1 MDQTLAPENAAE
13 LMPEERI
20 YVATQWQLM
29 WYRFRRH
36 KLAVIG
42 TLVAMALYLMALFA
56 DFLAPYGKLD
66 RFSQHI
72 YAPPQSIRFF
82 AEGRLRAP
90 FTYALIPKPDP
101 ITFRR
106 IFEVDKTTR
115 YPLRFFVRGVE
126 YKFLGLIKSDL
137 HLFGVDQGGTIF
149 LLGTDL
155 LGRDVFSRVLAGS
168 VISLSIGLVGV
179 FSSFILGCLLGGIS
193 GLYGGMAD
201 IIIQRIIEFLTSIPT
216 IPLWM
221 ALSAAVPKNWSA
233 IQVYF
238 AITIILS
245 LRGWCSIARVVRGKL
260 LQVKEEDFVMAAR
273 LSGARDW
280 RILTRHL
287 LPATVSYLIV
297 EMTLAV
303 PQMILGETSLSFLGL
318 GLRPPVV
325 SWGVLLQLA
334 QNVRTVSMNPWL
346 LTPAA
351 WVILTVMAFNFMGD
365 GLRDAAD
372 PYHR

>member
-1 MDQTLAPENAAE
+1 MDLESAPETTTKTSS
-13 LMPEERI
+13 EERI

-36 KLAVIG
+36 KLALVG
-42 TLVAMALYLMALFA
+42 TVVAICLYLMALLSG
-56 DFLAPYGKLD
+56 FLAPYGSLE
-66 RFSQHI
+66 RFAQHI
-72 YAPPQSIRFF
+72 YAPPQAVRFY
-82 AEGRLRAP
+82 ADGKLQAP
-90 FTYALIPKPDP
+90 FVYALVPKPDP
-101 ITFRR
+101 VTFRR

-115 YPLRFFVRGVE
+115 YPLRFFVHGIE
-126 YKFLGLIKSDL
+126 YKLLGLIKTDL
-137 HLFGVDQGGTIF
+137 HLFGVDKGGTVF
-149 LLGTDL
+149 LLGTDI
-155 LGRDVFSRVLAGS
+155 LGRDVFTRILAGS

-179 FSSFILGCLLGGIS
+179 FTSFILGCLLGGIS
-193 GLYGGMAD
+193 GLYGGAID
-201 IIIQRIIEFLTSIPT
+201 VIIQRIIEFLTSIPT

-221 ALSAAVPKNWSA
+221 ALSAAVPKNWNA

-245 LRGWCSIARVVRGKL
+245 LRAWTGLGRVVRGKL

-273 LSGARDW
+273 LSGASDW
-280 RILTRHL
+280 RILLRHL
-287 LPATVSYLIV
+287 LPATISYLIV
-297 EMTLAV
+297 EMTLAI

-334 QNVRTVSMNPWL
+334 QNVRTVTMNPWL
-346 LTPAA
+346 LAPAV

-365 GLRDAAD
+365 GMRDAAD

>member
-1 MDQTLAPENAAE
+1 MDLESVPETTTKTSS
-13 LMPEERI
+13 EERI

-36 KLAVIG
+36 KLALVG
-42 TLVAMALYLMALFA
+42 TVVAICLYLMALLSG
-56 DFLAPYGKLD
+56 FLAPYGSLE
-66 RFSQHI
+66 RFAQHI
-72 YAPPQSIRFF
+72 YAPPQAIHFY
-82 AEGRLRAP
+82 ADGKLRAP
-90 FTYALIPKPDP
+90 FVYALVPKPDP
-101 ITFRR
+101 VTFRR

-115 YPLRFFVRGVE
+115 YPLRFFVHGIE
-126 YKFLGLIKSDL
+126 YKLLGLIKTDL
-137 HLFGVDQGGTIF
+137 HLFGVDKGGTVF
-149 LLGTDL
+149 LLGTDI
-155 LGRDVFSRVLAGS
+155 LGRDVFTRILAGS

-179 FSSFILGCLLGGIS
+179 FTSFILGCLLGGIS
-193 GLYGGMAD
+193 GLYGGAID
-201 IIIQRIIEFLTSIPT
+201 VIIQRIIEFLTSIPT

-221 ALSAAVPKNWSA
+221 ALSAAVPKNWNA

-245 LRGWCSIARVVRGKL
+245 LRAWTGLGRVVRGKL

-273 LSGARDW
+273 LSGASDW
-280 RILTRHL
+280 RILLRHL
-287 LPATVSYLIV
+287 LPATISYLIV
-297 EMTLAV
+297 EMTLAI

-334 QNVRTVSMNPWL
+334 QNVRTVTMNPWL
-346 LTPAA
+346 LAPAV

-365 GLRDAAD
+365 GMRDAAD

>member
-1 MDQTLAPENAAE
+1 MDLESVPETTTKTSS
-13 LMPEERI
+13 EERI

-36 KLAVIG
+36 KLALVG
-42 TLVAMALYLMALFA
+42 TVVAICLYLMALLSG
-56 DFLAPYGKLD
+56 FLAPYGSLE
-66 RFSQHI
+66 RFAQHI
-72 YAPPQSIRFF
+72 YAPPQAVRFY
-82 AEGRLRAP
+82 ADGKLQAP
-90 FTYALIPKPDP
+90 FVYALVPKPDP
-101 ITFRR
+101 VTFRR

-115 YPLRFFVRGVE
+115 YPLRFFVHGIE
-126 YKFLGLIKSDL
+126 YKLLGLIKTDL
-137 HLFGVDQGGTIF
+137 HLFGVDKGGTVF
-149 LLGTDL
+149 LLGTDI
-155 LGRDVFSRVLAGS
+155 LGRDVFTRILAGS

-179 FSSFILGCLLGGIS
+179 FTSFILGCLLGGIS
-193 GLYGGMAD
+193 GLYGGAID
-201 IIIQRIIEFLTSIPT
+201 VIIQRIIEFLTSIPT

-221 ALSAAVPKNWSA
+221 ALSAAVPKNWNA

-245 LRGWCSIARVVRGKL
+245 LRAWTGLGRVVRGKL

-273 LSGARDW
+273 LSGASDW
-280 RILTRHL
+280 RILLRHL
-287 LPATVSYLIV
+287 LPATISYLIV
-297 EMTLAV
+297 EMTLAI

-334 QNVRTVSMNPWL
+334 QNVRTVTMNPWL
-346 LTPAA
+346 LAPAV

-365 GLRDAAD
+365 GMRDAAD

>member
-1 MDQTLAPENAAE
+1 MDQESVPETTTKTSS
-13 LMPEERI
+13 EERI

-36 KLAVIG
+36 KLALVG
-42 TLVAMALYLMALFA
+42 TVVAICLYLMALLSG
-56 DFLAPYGKLD
+56 FLAPYGSLE
-66 RFSQHI
+66 RFAQHI
-72 YAPPQSIRFF
+72 YAPPQAIHFY
-82 AEGRLRAP
+82 ADGKLRAP
-90 FTYALIPKPDP
+90 FVYALVPKPDP
-101 ITFRR
+101 VTFRR

-115 YPLRFFVRGVE
+115 YPLRFFVHGIE
-126 YKFLGLIKSDL
+126 YKLLGLIKTDL
-137 HLFGVDQGGTIF
+137 HLFGVDKGGTVF
-149 LLGTDL
+149 LLGTDI
-155 LGRDVFSRVLAGS
+155 LGRDVFTRILAGS

-179 FSSFILGCLLGGIS
+179 FTSFILGCLLGGIS
-193 GLYGGMAD
+193 GLYGGAID
-201 IIIQRIIEFLTSIPT
+201 VIIQRIIEFLTSIPT

-221 ALSAAVPKNWSA
+221 ALSAAVPKNWNA

-245 LRGWCSIARVVRGKL
+245 LRAWTGLGRVVRGKL

-273 LSGARDW
+273 LSGASDW
-280 RILTRHL
+280 RILLRHL
-287 LPATVSYLIV
+287 LPATISYLIV
-297 EMTLAV
+297 EMTLAI

-334 QNVRTVSMNPWL
+334 QNVRTVTMNPWL
-346 LTPAA
+346 LAPAV

-365 GLRDAAD
+365 GMRDAAD

>member
-1 MDQTLAPENAAE
+1 MDLESAPETTTKTSS
-13 LMPEERI
+13 EERI

-36 KLAVIG
+36 KLALVG
-42 TLVAMALYLMALFA
+42 TVVAICLYLMALLSG
-56 DFLAPYGKLD
+56 FLAPYGSLE
-66 RFSQHI
+66 RFAQHI
-72 YAPPQSIRFF
+72 YAPPQAVRFY
-82 AEGRLRAP
+82 ADGKLQAP
-90 FTYALIPKPDP
+90 FVYALVPKPDP
-101 ITFRR
+101 VTFRR

-115 YPLRFFVRGVE
+115 YPLRFFVHGIE
-126 YKFLGLIKSDL
+126 YKLLGLIKTDL
-137 HLFGVDQGGTIF
+137 HLFGVDKGGTVF
-149 LLGTDL
+149 LLGTDI
-155 LGRDVFSRVLAGS
+155 LGRDVFTRILAGS

-179 FSSFILGCLLGGIS
+179 FTSFILGCLLGGIS
-193 GLYGGMAD
+193 GLYGGAID
-201 IIIQRIIEFLTSIPT
+201 VIIQRIIEFLTSIPT

-221 ALSAAVPKNWSA
+221 ALSAAVPKNWNA

-245 LRGWCSIARVVRGKL
+245 LRAWTGLGRVVRGKL

-273 LSGARDW
+273 LSGASDW
-280 RILTRHL
+280 RILLRHL
-287 LPATVSYLIV
+287 LPATISYLIV
-297 EMTLAV
+297 EMTLAI

-334 QNVRTVSMNPWL
+334 QNVRTVTMNPWL
-346 LTPAA
+346 LTPAV

-365 GLRDAAD
+365 GMRDAAD